1 MSQKGEKN
9 ASRPNASTEFYSK
22 EQCMLISTKE
32 NNHRQIL
39 KTVEELVG
47 NAATIIPEK
56 GFRAGSKKLKYTCM

>member
-32 NNHRQIL
+32 NNHR
-39 KTVEELVG
+39 
-47 NAATIIPEK
+47 
-56 GFRAGSKKLKYTCM
+56 